1 MIETLNSSINLSSVS
16 SKSLKYVFVR
26 PMFTYGLIKTGCLC
40 SSTNLIGALDGGVLI
55 LHVEFQKTQCRP
67 VEFKKC
73 SCRPVEFK
81 KCSCRPVEFKKCSC
95 RPVEFKKCSCR
106 PVESKKCSC
115 PMSLR
120 PKIPHV
126 ALSILGV

>member
-1 MIETLNSSINLSSVS
+1 MCGKKKIN
-16 SKSLKYVFVR
+16 
-26 PMFTYGLIKTGCLC
+26 
-40 SSTNLIGALDGGVLI
+40 IGALDGGGGGVLS
-55 LHVEFQKTQCRP
+55 LHVEFKKPQCRP

-81 KCSCRPVEFKKCSC
+81 KSSYRPVEFKKS
-95 RPVEFKKCSCR
+95 S
-106 PVESKKCSC
+106 S

>member
-1 MIETLNSSINLSSVS
+1 MEKGRFEFCRMIICPP
-16 SKSLKYVFVR
+16 F
-26 PMFTYGLIKTGCLC
+26 MFEWRDGGGSGPACA
-40 SSTNLIGALDGGVLI
+40 LIGALDGGVLS
-55 LHVEFQKTQCRP
+55 LHVKFKKPQCRP

-95 RPVEFKKCSCR
+95 
-106 PVESKKCSC
+106 